1 MEQLALVLTRAGSAS
16 LALTVIWPVEVAVD
30 IGHLEFISSQKSPIR
45 SLKISYNEA
54 TSFDISGFQNLNF
67 SELQK
72 LDFGVLPWDQSM
84 QVMDLALQS
93 RCRRMTLDLGYGVP
107 TLKLF
112 RHKLLEQ
119 VVDIGIATC
128 QLYLP

>member
-1 MEQLALVLTRAGSAS
+1 MET
-16 LALTVIWPVEVAVD
+16 
-30 IGHLEFISSQKSPIR
+30 FPI
-45 SLKISYNEA
+45 LLMNEA

-67 SELQK
+67 RELQK

-93 RCRRMTLDLGYGVP
+93 RCRSMTLNLGYGEP

-119 VVDIGIATC
+119 VVNIRIATC
-128 QLYLP
+128 QLFLP